1 MVRGGGGEKLEYRM
15 SKSETMSKLEFPN
28 VQNTGG
34 RRPDSFDGS
43 TMLTVGKPAQA
54 TAGKLRTKAG
64 LTGTGE
70 ENAAKMMFTI
80 AVGVLTLDSQPGL
93 LYHFALR
100 WFPGAQQSELTAV

>member
-1 MVRGGGGEKLEYRM
+1 
-15 SKSETMSKLEFPN
+15 MSKLEFPN

-64 LTGTGE
+64 PRGAGE
-70 ENAAKMMFTI
+70 EKTAKTMLTI
-80 AVGVLTLDSQPGL
+80 AIGILTLDSGLGL
-93 LYHFALR
+93 LYHSALR
-100 WFPGAQQSELTAV
+100 WFPGAQQSEPMVIWTRRDGIHVWK

>member
-1 MVRGGGGEKLEYRM
+1 LGRRGEKSNVEYRT

-64 LTGTGE
+64 PRGAGE
-70 ENAAKMMFTI
+70 ENTAEMMLTI
-80 AVGVLTLDSQPGL
+80 AVGVLALDSRLGL
-93 LYHFALR
+93 LYHSAFR
-100 WFPGAQQSELTAV
+100 WFPGAQQSEPTAV